1 MCGTHC
7 CLNPPPPLSLL
18 PCLASPITF
27 SLIFILL
34 LSLSSR
40 HVVIPDIFCHKTLPL
55 APAPG
60 LSPLVHPIII
70 SPCTCEYCTISLHAS
85 HHLTPSASNP
95 LHAPL
100 PLTAFTYIMWRC
112 VRAIHQWTVLLV
124 NVYCTPAPRTFPVRL
139 ACTGVASNAVWSR
152 AWALTAGKQSLQSTL
167 DTDAHFSS
175 PAHFQALR

>member
-1 MCGTHC
+1 MSGCAAHTAV
-7 CLNPPPPLSLL
+7 LIPPPPPLSLL

-100 PLTAFTYIMWRC
+100 PSTAFTYIMWRC
-112 VRAIHQWTVLLV
+112 VRAIHQ
-124 NVYCTPAPRTFPVRL
+124 
-139 ACTGVASNAVWSR
+139 
-152 AWALTAGKQSLQSTL
+152 
-167 DTDAHFSS
+167 
-175 PAHFQALR
+175 